1 MSKLPTILL
10 ATITALGL
18 LWASAHNA
26 HAADAT
32 CTGSLGA
39 QRFENLEVPA
49 GATCTLNGTRVD
61 GNIKVYNNATL
72 LASNVT
78 VGGNIQAD
86 GAANVVV
93 STNSTVDGSVQV
105 KQGGGATVNQVRVNG
120 DIQLESNR
128 AALAVA
134 FNRVGGNVQVFQN
147 SGGATINDNV
157 IDGNLQCKENNPAPT
172 GARNQAASFEDQ
184 CAGFAGSPTTPTPGA
199 TPTSTPTPIAVPGGN
214 GVCNGI
220 IGAQHFENLDVPAGA
235 SCTLNGTI
243 VDGNIKVFDNATLL
257 AVEVT
262 VGGNIQA
269 DGAAVVTVNT
279 NSTVGGSVQVKQGG
293 GATVNQVRVSGDI
306 QLESNRGA
314 LVATFNQVGGNIQ
327 IFSNSA
333 LATISDNVIDGDL
346 QCKQNNPP
354 PVGGRN
360 QAASYEDQ
368 CAGFAGE
375 PTMPPAPTPGSN
387 GVECRTTIGAQQVVN
402 LIVPSNASC
411 ILQGTQVVGD
421 VTVGAGATLQASS
434 LAVSGDIVAQ
444 GAAVVTVNNNST
456 VGGKILLRQG
466 GSATV
471 DLVQVS
477 GDLQVESY
485 QSALSVT
492 RNRVGGSVRAVDNR
506 AGFIVRN
513 NSVDGVLQCSG
524 NLLVPISDANQAA
537 SLEDQCAALSLKLY
551 LPAVAR

>member
-10 ATITALGL
+10 AMIAALGL
-18 LWASAHNA
+18 MWLSAGSV

-39 QRFENLEVPA
+39 QHFENLEVPA
-49 GATCTLNGTRVD
+49 GATCTLNGTRID

-72 LASNVT
+72 LANSVT
-78 VGGNIQAD
+78 VGGNVQAE
-86 GAANVVV
+86 GAANVTV
-93 STNSTVDGSVQV
+93 SSNSTVGGSIQV
-105 KQGGGATVNQVRVNG
+105 KQGGGATVNQVQVNG

-128 AALAVA
+128 AALTVA

-147 SGGATINDNV
+147 SGGATINDN
-157 IDGNLQCKENNPAPT
+157 IINGNLQCKQNNPPPT
-172 GARNQAASFEDQ
+172 GARNQAASYEDQ
-184 CAGFAGSPTTPTPGA
+184 CAGFAGSPTTPTPGV
-199 TPTSTPTPIAVPGGN
+199 TPTPTPTPTAVPGGS

-220 IGAQHFENLDVPAGA
+220 IGAQRFENLDVPEGA
-235 SCTLNGTI
+235 SCILNRTI
-243 VDGNIKVFDNATLL
+243 VDGNIKVFNNATLL

-269 DGAAVVTVNT
+269 ESAAAVTVNN
-279 NSTVGGSVQVKQGG
+279 NSTVGGSIQVKQGG
-293 GATVNQVRVSGDI
+293 SATVDQVRVNGDI
-306 QLESNRGA
+306 QLESNRSA
-314 LVATFNQVGGNIQ
+314 LIVTFNRVGGNIQ

-333 LATISDNVIDGDL
+333 LATIIDNVIDGNL
-346 QCKQNNPP
+346 QCKQNTPP

-375 PTMPPAPTPGSN
+375 PTTPPAPTPGAN

-411 ILQGTQVVGD
+411 ILHGTQVVGN
-421 VTVGAGATLQASS
+421 VTIGAGATLQASS
-434 LAVSGDIVAQ
+434 LVVSGDIVAQ

-456 VGGKILLRQG
+456 VGGGILLREG

-477 GDLQVESY
+477 NDLQIESY
-485 QSALSVT
+485 QSVLSVT

-506 AGFIVRN
+506 AGLVVRN

-537 SLEDQCAALSLKLY
+537 SLEDQCAALNLRLY
-551 LPAVAR
+551 LPAIAR

>member
-10 ATITALGL
+10 ATVAAIGL
-18 LWASAHNA
+18 LWASVSVAR
-26 HAADAT
+26 AADAT
-32 CTGSLGA
+32 CNGALGA
-39 QRFENLEVPA
+39 LRFENLEVPA
-49 GATCTLNGTRVD
+49 GATCTLNGTTVD

-72 LASNVT
+72 LANNVT

-93 STNSTVDGSVQV
+93 GGNSTVGGSVQI
-105 KQGGGATVNQVRVNG
+105 KQGGGASVNQTRVDG
-120 DIQLESNR
+120 DIQLESNQ

-147 SGGATINDNV
+147 TGGATINDNV
-157 IDGNLQCKENNPAPT
+157 IDRNLQCKQNTPAPT

-184 CAGFAGSPTTPTPGA
+184 CAGFAGSPVTPTPSA
-199 TPTSTPTPIAVPGGN
+199 TPTSTPTPTTVPGGN

-220 IGAQHFENLDVPAGA
+220 IGAQRFENLDVPANA

-243 VDGNIKVFDNATLL
+243 VDGNIKVFNNATLL
-257 AVEVT
+257 AVDVT

-269 DGAAVVTVNT
+269 EGATAVTVNN
-279 NSTVGGSVQVKQGG
+279 NSTVGGSIQIKQGG
-293 GATVNQVRVSGDI
+293 SATVDQVRVTGDI
-306 QLESNRGA
+306 QLESNRSA
-314 LVATFNQVGGNIQ
+314 LIATFNHVGGNIQ

-333 LATISDNVIDGDL
+333 LATITDNVIDGNL
-346 QCKQNNPP
+346 QCKQNTPP

-368 CAGFAGE
+368 CAGFDGAL
-375 PTMPPAPTPGSN
+375 TTPPLPTPGAN
-387 GVECRTTIGAQQVVN
+387 VVECRTIIGAQQVAN

-434 LAVSGDIVAQ
+434 LVVGGDIVAQ

-456 VGGKILLRQG
+456 VGGKILLREG

-477 GDLQVESY
+477 SDLQIESY
-485 QSALSVT
+485 QNALSVT
-492 RNRVGGSVRAVDNR
+492 RNRVGGSVRAIDNR
-506 AGFIVRN
+506 AGLVVRN

-524 NLLVPISDANQAA
+524 NLLVPISGANQAA
-537 SLEDQCAALSLKLY
+537 DLEDQCAALNLKLY
-551 LPAVAR
+551 LPAVTR

>member
-10 ATITALGL
+10 ATVAAIGL
-18 LWASAHNA
+18 LWVSVSVAR
-26 HAADAT
+26 AADAT
-32 CTGSLGA
+32 CNGTLGA
-39 QRFENLEVPA
+39 LRFENLEVPA

-61 GNIKVYNNATL
+61 GNIKIYNNATL
-72 LASNVT
+72 LANNVT

-93 STNSTVDGSVQV
+93 GGNSTVGGSVQI
-105 KQGGGATVNQVRVNG
+105 KQGGGASVNQTRVNG
-120 DIQLESNR
+120 DIQLESNQ

-147 SGGATINDNV
+147 TGGATINDNV
-157 IDGNLQCKENNPAPT
+157 IDGNLQCKQNTPAPT

-184 CAGFAGSPTTPTPGA
+184 CAGFAGSPVTPTPSA
-199 TPTSTPTPIAVPGGN
+199 TPTPTPTPTTVPGGN

-220 IGAQHFENLDVPAGA
+220 IGAQRFENLDVPVNA

-243 VDGNIKVFDNATLL
+243 VDGNIKVFNNATLL
-257 AVEVT
+257 AVDVT

-269 DGAAVVTVNT
+269 EGATAVTVNN
-279 NSTVGGSVQVKQGG
+279 NSTLGGSIQIKQGG
-293 GATVNQVRVSGDI
+293 SATVDQVRVTGDI
-306 QLESNRGA
+306 QLESNRSA
-314 LVATFNQVGGNIQ
+314 LIATFNHVGGNIQ
-327 IFSNSA
+327 VFSNSA
-333 LATISDNVIDGDL
+333 LATITDNVIDGNL
-346 QCKQNNPP
+346 QCKQNTPP

-368 CAGFAGE
+368 CAGFDGAL
-375 PTMPPAPTPGSN
+375 TTPPLPTPGAN
-387 GVECRTTIGAQQVVN
+387 GVECRTTIGAQQVAN

-434 LAVSGDIVAQ
+434 LVVGGDIVAQ

-456 VGGKILLRQG
+456 VGGKILLREG

-477 GDLQVESY
+477 SDLQIESY
-485 QSALSVT
+485 QNALSVT
-492 RNRVGGSVRAVDNR
+492 RNRVGGSVRAIDNR
-506 AGFIVRN
+506 AGLVVRN

-537 SLEDQCAALSLKLY
+537 DLEDQCAALNLKLY
-551 LPAVAR
+551 LPAVTR